1 MLFFTTASLY
11 TCTHFLVQCSIFSV
25 YLSLLPTGTKHSC
38 VLLFVLCSMWRL
50 PHSLPNL
57 REQALS
63 WKGEGSAWRNWT
75 SSRTIRACYGRHPL
89 EEEESVQDGL
99 IKWAEGHHSY
109 SPTWKTL
116 LGAMEYAGV
125 AQQHCQGL
133 RNELYQK
140 LIGGC
145 LCLCVYAYACV
156 NVCVHVC
163 RPACV
168 WMYLRGKTIF
178 LHCNCTYSVIRSC
191 ASI

>member
-1 MLFFTTASLY
+1 MYLQAYISCFSLSQ
-11 TCTHFLVQCSIFSV
+11 HV
-25 YLSLLPTGTKHSC
+25 YGLSLPSVACKGYLILFRTYVSRPSAGKGRA
-38 VLLFVLCSMWRL
+38 VL
-50 PHSLPNL
+50 
-57 REQALS
+57 
-63 WKGEGSAWRNWT
+63 EGIGLAPE
-75 SSRTIRACYGRHPL
+75 TIRACYGRHPL

-133 RNELYQK
+133 RDELYQK

-145 LCLCVYAYACV
+145 LCLCVYACTCV

-168 WMYLRGKTIF
+168 WMCLRGKNNLSTLQLYI
-178 LHCNCTYSVIRSC
+178 
-191 ASI
+191 